1 MNAPLS
7 SATSNLALTRARTAV
22 GLLLSIC
29 GLALLSL
36 MVGSQGWEPLGLG
49 LASSGGIDAPVSA
62 HTAIFWDIR
71 LPRTLGVVAL
81 GLLLGLGGALAQG
94 LFRNPLADP
103 YLLGSGSGAALAVTL
118 VAAASAGA
126 TAAWQPLQPL
136 LRLGVMGAA
145 FIGALAGVA
154 LTLALARGA
163 QHTHRLL
170 LAGLVVGV
178 VLGALTDLVSTFV
191 PDAWRQRQSLL
202 LGNTQLLN
210 GAAAGALWAMALIGL
225 ALSVALARVLDA
237 LTLGEEAGASLG
249 LPLAPVRLLLVGV
262 MAACTAVAVSQAG
275 LILFVALVAPH
286 LVRHLA
292 PSGHRFLLPA
302 SAGMGAAMLLAADI
316 GARWVLA
323 PQELPVGVVTGVGG
337 GLYLLALLHR
347 RSVQQAP

>member
-1 MNAPLS
+1 MGRSPRLAL
-7 SATSNLALTRARTAV
+7 NLALMLPV
-22 GLLLSIC
+22 LGVMSLL
-29 GLALLSL
+29 
-36 MVGSQGWEPLGLG
+36 VGSQGWEPLTQAWAG
-49 LASSGGIDAPVSA
+49 DAV
-62 HTAIFWDIR
+62 HTSILLDIR

-126 TAAWQPLQPL
+126 SVTGWTTQPL

-145 FIGALAGVA
+145 FLGALGGVA
-154 LTLALARGA
+154 LTLLLSRGA

-202 LGNTQLLN
+202 LGNTQLIN
-210 GAAAGALWAMALIGL
+210 GPAAWSLWATAVAGL
-225 ALSVALARVLDA
+225 ALSMALSRVLDA

-249 LPLAPVRLLLVGV
+249 LPLSRVRLLLVGV

-275 LILFVALVAPH
+275 LILFVALVGPH
-286 LVRHLA
+286 IVRHLR
-292 PSGHRFLLPA
+292 PCGHAFLLPA
-302 SAGMGAAMLLAADI
+302 SAAMGAVLLLTADI
-316 GARWVLA
+316 GSRWVLA

-347 RSVQQAP
+347 RGPR